1 MILRTLTQNSPL
13 LLFAYP
19 LTILL
24 ILFSGIDEMNWHWTQ
39 SFPEWGWNWGWFSL
53 LFIVQM
59 TSAFLFNNLY
69 NRNELYVQPS
79 YLAGW
84 IYALGSSIAMVQFP
98 QLQYW
103 LGELSLI
110 VSCHFLFQIFRQKR
124 VYHLILLSTLFAG
137 IAFLLNPLFFF
148 LPIVIIVGINLT
160 RPFSIRET
168 MLLIIGFCLPWVYLT
183 CYQYAQGNAELWILR
198 SNIGLHHSERPLH
211 MQFQFWLFSLIVIL
225 GIFGLLHKDDRQTNK
240 TQQSKNIILLLVL
253 SSTIV
258 NIGWSIWNNPMQ
270 ISLFTMPWLLIWGH
284 YWTHYRTS
292 LLAPIFFYLWLTTS
306 ILVFLHW
313 L

>member
-1 MILRTLTQNSPL
+1 
-13 LLFAYP
+13 
-19 LTILL
+19 
-24 ILFSGIDEMNWHWTQ
+24 MNWHWTQ
-39 SFPEWGWNWGWFSL
+39 SFPEWGWNWGWFCL
-53 LFIVQM
+53 LFVLQL
-59 TSAFLFNNLY
+59 TSSFLFNNLY
-69 NRNELYVQPS
+69 NRNELYAQPS
-79 YLAGW
+79 YLTGW
-84 IYALGSSIAMVQFP
+84 IYATGSSIAMVQFP

-137 IAFLLNPLFFF
+137 ISFLLNPLFFF
-148 LPIVIIVGINLT
+148 LPIITIVGINLT

-183 CYQYAQGNAELWILR
+183 CYQYAQGNAEFWILH
-198 SNIGLHHSERPLH
+198 SNVGLHYSERPLH
-211 MQFQFWLFSLIVIL
+211 LQFQFWLFCLIVIL
-225 GIFGLLHKDDRQTNK
+225 AIFGLLHKDDRQTNK

-270 ISLFTMPWLLIWGH
+270 ISLLTMPWLLIWGH